1 MIPHFVTAPFLCLS
15 TKKPKKLQDQTVFVL
30 QMICF
35 EIL

>member
-1 MIPHFVTAPFLCLS
+1 MQPFFLYRS
-15 TKKPKKLQDQTVFVL
+15 TKKPKKLQDQIVFVL

>member
-1 MIPHFVTAPFLCLS
+1 MQPFFVSFE
-15 TKKPKKLQDQTVFVL
+15 KKPKKLQDQTVFVL